1 MPNVCKYREVA
12 FCLQIIIDVAKG
24 QKGISFFS
32 LSCV

>member
-24 QKGISFFS
+24 QKFFS